1 MPQIYRCFYF
11 QRALQV
17 AAYAYCNDDDEAET
31 TNVMNGVLWCILVAY
46 ASHMV
51 MANKPVF
58 DLSNNMR
65 LVLLPADTKMG
76 TIIYKLRASDADEDY
91 PIQFR
96 VTGK

>member
-1 MPQIYRCFYF
+1 MS
-11 QRALQV
+11 
-17 AAYAYCNDDDEAET
+17 
-31 TNVMNGVLWCILVAY
+31 GVLWCILVAY

-51 MANKPVF
+51 AANKPVF

-96 VTGK
+96 VTGT